1 MHMILK
7 KPMRNKTNLSLMKL
21 STAVAEAERKPMR
34 KKGQTSIAGFLI
46 ITLIILVV
54 VSGTFFWAK
63 EFIDDSNHINDMSRM
78 ENRMIELD
86 KAIREVAN
94 EQSQRSV
101 DFEIKEGYLFIENN
115 HTITFT
121 FERNPPPAFISKGT
135 ASLGNASKDGPCF
148 NYTILGNLGVDR
160 SSCIVKKG
168 RDISVNYIMLN
179 DSTKDKCYSVQFE
192 SGGTAATGKGSHK
205 VLLTYSHTN
214 TTTDCVNTSYVQVI
228 KVDMS

>member
-1 MHMILK
+1 MSMINK
-7 KPMRNKTNLSLMKL
+7 KLPKQ
-21 STAVAEAERKPMR
+21 
-34 KKGQTSIAGFLI
+34 KKGQTNITGFLI
-46 ITLIILVV
+46 ITLIIIVV

-63 EFIDDSNHINDMSRM
+63 EFLDDSNQINEISRI

-101 DFEIKEGYLFIENN
+101 NFDIDDGYLFIENN

-121 FERNPPPAFISKGT
+121 FERNPPGSFISKGT
-135 ASLGNASKDGPCF
+135 AILGNASINGSCF
-148 NYTILGNLGVDR
+148 NYTVLGTLGEER
-160 SSCIVKKG
+160 SSCLMKKG

-179 DSTKDKCYSVQFE
+179 DTLTNKCYSVQFE
-192 SGGTAATGKGSHK
+192 PNGNAAAGKGSHK

-214 TTTDCVNTSYVQVI
+214 TTTDCINTSYIQVI
-228 KVDMS
+228 NVDIS